1 MIRGFT
7 RLLAVVVTTAGLAAL
22 LSHSASAADP
32 YHVRGKLA
40 EVDGGALAIDTDMD
54 GRKAVTLAEEAGVFI
69 VDTAA
74 LEDIKEGQFV
84 GITSIMSGGQR
95 VALEVH
101 IFSEDLRGL
110 AEGHY
115 PWSLVEEENMMT
127 NANVAKLV
135 AVGDDRQL
143 TVNYMEGEEG
153 AQTEGMQT
161 IVVPPGAA
169 IVNFT
174 TTTRDKLLPGETV
187 FLLAVDGED
196 GSVSSPAIVVG
207 QNGVE
212 PPM

>member
-1 MIRGFT
+1 MFRGFT
-7 RLLAVVVTTAGLAAL
+7 KVLAVAVATAGLSAFLAV
-22 LSHSASAADP
+22 SASAAP

-40 EVDGGALAIDTDMD
+40 EVDGASLAIDTDIG
-54 GRKAVTLAEEAGVFI
+54 GRKTVNLAEEAGVFI
-69 VDTAA
+69 VDSAS

-84 GITSIMSGGQR
+84 GITSIMSQGDR

-115 PWSLVEEENMMT
+115 PWDLVEEENMMT

-135 AVGDDRQL
+135 EVGDDRKL
-143 TVNYMEGEEG
+143 TVNYVEGEEG
-153 AQTEGMQT
+153 AQTEGTQT
-161 IVVPPGAA
+161 IVVPPEA
-169 IVNFT
+169 VVVHFT
-174 TTTRDKLLPGETV
+174 GTTRDKLLPGESV

-196 GSVSSPAIVVG
+196 GSVTSPAIVVG

>member
-1 MIRGFT
+1 MTRGFT
-7 RLLAVVVTTAGLAAL
+7 KLLAVVFTTVCISAL
-22 LSHSASAADP
+22 LALSVSAQP

-40 EVDGGALAIDTDMD
+40 EVDGGALAIDTDTGD
-54 GRKAVTLAEEAGVFI
+54 RKSVTLAEEAGVFI
-69 VDTAA
+69 VDSAS
-74 LEDIKEGQFV
+74 LDDIKAGRFV
-84 GITSIMSGGQR
+84 GITSIMSQGQR

-115 PWSLVEEENMMT
+115 PWDLVEEDNMMT
-127 NANVAKLV
+127 NANVVRLL
-135 AVGDDRQL
+135 AVGEDRQL
-143 TVNYMEGEEG
+143 TVKYMEGEEG
-153 AQTEGMQT
+153 AQTEGEQT
-161 IVVPPGAA
+161 IVVPPEAI

-174 TTTRDKLLPGETV
+174 ATTRDKLLPGEPV

-196 GSVSSPAIVVG
+196 GSVTSPAIVVG

>member
-1 MIRGFT
+1 MTRGFT
-7 RLLAVVVTTAGLAAL
+7 KLLAVLVTTAGLSAL
-22 LSHSASAADP
+22 LTLSVSAQP

-40 EVDGGALAIDTDMD
+40 EVDGGALVIDTDIG
-54 GRKAVTLAEEAGVFI
+54 GRKSVTLSEEAGVFI
-69 VDTAA
+69 VDSAS
-74 LEDIKEGQFV
+74 LDDIKAGRFV
-84 GITSIMSGGQR
+84 GITSIMSQGRR

-115 PWSLVEEENMMT
+115 PWDLVEEDNMMT
-127 NANVAKLV
+127 NANVARLL

-153 AQTEGMQT
+153 AQTSGEQT
-161 IVVPPGAA
+161 IVVQPEA
-169 IVNFT
+169 IIVKFT
-174 TTTRDKLLPGETV
+174 ATTRDKLIPGEPV

-196 GSVSSPAIVVG
+196 GSVTSPAIVVG
-207 QNGVE
+207 QNGIE

>member
-1 MIRGFT
+1 MFKYFIKSLAAGIAAAGASA
-7 RLLAVVVTTAGLAAL
+7 LLAHAATAQ
-22 LSHSASAADP
+22 P

-40 EVDGGALAIDTDMD
+40 EVDGATLAIDTDMGD
-54 GRKAVTLAEEAGVFI
+54 RKLVTLNEDAGVFI
-69 VDTAA
+69 VDAA
-74 LEDIKEGQFV
+74 TLEDIKAGQFV
-84 GITSIMSGGQR
+84 GITSIMSQGKR

-101 IFSEDLRGL
+101 IFTEDLRGL

-115 PWSLVEEENMMT
+115 PWTLVEEENMMT
-127 NANVAKLV
+127 NANVARLV
-135 AVGDDRQL
+135 ARGGDREL
-143 TVNYMEGEEG
+143 TVDYMEGEEG
-153 AQTEGMQT
+153 AKTKGTQT
-161 IVVPPGAA
+161 ISVPPEAA
-169 IVNFT
+169 IVHFS

>member
-1 MIRGFT
+1 MTRGFT
-7 RLLAVVVTTAGLAAL
+7 KALAVVFTTAGVSAL
-22 LSHSASAADP
+22 LALSVSAQP

-40 EVDGGALAIDTDMD
+40 EVDGGALAIDTDVGD
-54 GRKAVTLAEEAGVFI
+54 RKSVMLAKEAGVFI
-69 VDTAA
+69 VDSAS

-84 GITSIMSGGQR
+84 GITSIMSQGQR

-135 AVGDDRQL
+135 SVGDDRQL

-153 AQTEGMQT
+153 AQTEGEQT
-161 IVVPPGAA
+161 IVVPPEAVV
-169 IVNFT
+169 VNFT
-174 TTTRDKLLPGETV
+174 ATTREKLLPGETV

-196 GSVSSPAIVVG
+196 GSVVSPAIVVG

>member
-1 MIRGFT
+1 MTRGFT
-7 RLLAVVVTTAGLAAL
+7 KLLAVVVTTAGLSAL
-22 LSHSASAADP
+22 LALSVSAQP

-69 VDTAA
+69 VDTAT

-84 GITSIMSGGQR
+84 GITSIMSQGQR

-115 PWSLVEEENMMT
+115 PWTLVEEENMMT

-153 AQTEGMQT
+153 AQTQGEQT
-161 IVVPPGAA
+161 IVVPPDAA

-174 TTTRDKLLPGETV
+174 ATTRDKLLPGETV

-196 GSVSSPAIVVG
+196 GSVTSPAIVVG
-207 QNGVE
+207 QNGIE